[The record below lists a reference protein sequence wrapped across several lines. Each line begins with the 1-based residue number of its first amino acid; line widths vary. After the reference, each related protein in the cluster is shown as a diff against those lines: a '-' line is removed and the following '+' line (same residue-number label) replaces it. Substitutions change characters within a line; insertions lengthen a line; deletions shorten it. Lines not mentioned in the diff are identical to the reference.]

1 MARKPTSKAED
12 FRVAYVPLAS
22 LKPYPRNARKHNQ
35 RQIRLLAESIKEFG
49 WTLPVLI
56 DAENMILAGHG
67 RVEAAKL
74 LGMEAVPSLRIE
86 RLNESQKRA
95 YVIADNRLAERT
107 GWDEDILSQEMQVLS
122 KMDLNFDLEKPK
134 TKAGRE
140 RISAAQKMRWARFRS
155 QAGCSEV

>member
-12 FRVAYVPLAS
+12 LRVAYVPLAS

-95 YVIADNRLAERT
+95 
-107 GWDEDILSQEMQVLS
+107 LSDVNACGTDFRFS
-122 KMDLNFDLEKPK
+122 I
-134 TKAGRE
+134 R
-140 RISAAQKMRWARFRS
+140 RISGSSQPSRS
-155 QAGCSEV
+155 EDEQEIRNQQSLG

>member
-12 FRVAYVPLAS
+12 LRVAYVPLAS

-95 YVIADNRLAERT
+95 LAAR
-107 GWDEDILSQEMQVLS
+107 SFLS
-122 KMDLNFDLEKPK
+122 KSHKLQETNKSKMLGG
-134 TKAGRE
+134 TKHL
-140 RISAAQKMRWARFRS
+140 SS
-155 QAGCSEV
+155 